1 MPPIRSAPTAITGS
15 ICVRSRADRYA
26 RVASV
31 RARRV
36 REWENCVI
44 YTPEAPNLY
53 LLNLNAWL
61 IFELCDGDSLAGIE
75 QRYLAAVEDRL
86 TQGEAREQLDAGLS
100 YLERAGI
107 VTTVPS
113 ENSLQ
118 GEGS

>member
-1 MPPIRSAPTAITGS
+1 
-15 ICVRSRADRYA
+15 VRSPASRYDK
-26 RVASV
+26 VASV

-44 YTPEAPNLY
+44 YTPASPNLY

-75 QRYLAAVEDRL
+75 QRYLEAVEDRL
-86 TQGEAREQLDAGLS
+86 LADEARMHLDAGLS
-100 YLERAGI
+100 FLERAGI

-113 ENSLQ
+113 KN
-118 GEGS
+118 

>member
-1 MPPIRSAPTAITGS
+1 M
-15 ICVRSRADRYA
+15 RSRADRYA
-26 RVASV
+26 HVASV

-44 YTPEAPNLY
+44 YTPASPDLY

-75 QRYLAAVEDRL
+75 MRYLEAVEDRL
-86 TQGEAREQLDAGLS
+86 AQGEAREQLESGLS

-107 VTTVPS
+107 ITSVTS
-113 ENSLQ
+113 EKSLQ

>member
-1 MPPIRSAPTAITGS
+1 MGL
-15 ICVRSRADRYA
+15 ICVRSPADRYA

-36 REWENCVI
+36 REWENCVV
-44 YTPEAPNLY
+44 YTPVSPNLY

-75 QRYLAAVEDRL
+75 RRYLEAVEDRL
-86 TQGEAREQLDAGLS
+86 AQGEAREQLEAGLS
-100 YLERAGI
+100 HLERAGI
-107 VTTVPS
+107 ITTVPL